1 MKPNRNNIISK
12 LRNKHRLVLM
22 NDESFAEIASVKIN
36 LLNTL
41 SIFSG
46 LFLIIALISYFL
58 YAYTPLRNVLPNG
71 LSSSDKQE
79 LIWLNQELNDIKKQM
94 EIRNQKAKVL
104 NDLLSENEKPY
115 DSTSARRQ

>member
-1 MKPNRNNIISK
+1 MKPNRNKIISK

-41 SIFSG
+41 SIFSA
-46 LFLIIALISYFL
+46 LFLIVALISYFL
-58 YAYTPLRNVLPNG
+58 YAYTPLRSVLPNG

-79 LIWLNQELNDIKKQM
+79 LIWLNQD
-94 EIRNQKAKVL
+94 
-104 NDLLSENEKPY
+104 Y
-115 DSTSARRQ
+115 

>member
-1 MKPNRNNIISK
+1 MKPNSNKIISK

-36 LLNTL
+36 LFNTL

-46 LFLIIALISYFL
+46 LFLIIALISYFI

-71 LSSSDKQE
+71 LSGSDKQE
-79 LIWLNQELNDIKKQM
+79 LIGLNQELNDIKKQI
-94 EIRNQKAKVL
+94 EIRNQKSKVL

-115 DSTSARRQ
+115 DSTSVRMQ

>member
-1 MKPNRNNIISK
+1 MKPNRNKIISK

-41 SIFSG
+41 SIFGG
-46 LFLIIALISYFL
+46 LFLVIALISYFL
-58 YAYTPLRNVLPNG
+58 YAFTPLRNVLPKG
-71 LSSSDKQE
+71 LSGSNKQE

>member
-1 MKPNRNNIISK
+1 MKPNSNKIISK

-58 YAYTPLRNVLPNG
+58 YAYTPLRNVLPNR
-71 LSSSDKQE
+71 LSGSDKQE
-79 LIWLNQELNDIKKQM
+79 LIGLNQELNDIKKQI
-94 EIRNQKAKVL
+94 EIRNQKSKVL

-115 DSTSARRQ
+115 DSTSVRGQ

>member
-1 MKPNRNNIISK
+1 MKPNRNKIISK

-46 LFLIIALISYFL
+46 LFLVIALISYFL
-58 YAYTPLRNVLPNG
+58 YAFTPLRNVLPKG
-71 LSSSDKQE
+71 LSGSNKQE